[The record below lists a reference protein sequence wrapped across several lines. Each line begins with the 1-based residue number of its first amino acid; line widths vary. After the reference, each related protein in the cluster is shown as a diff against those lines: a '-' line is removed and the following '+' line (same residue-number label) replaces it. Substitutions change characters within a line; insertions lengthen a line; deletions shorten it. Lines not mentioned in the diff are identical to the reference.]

1 MGRGLGRTG
10 FGPARCWFC
19 YQFRY
24 RVSLSFHFRV
34 LTNALHS
41 AWVVCWLGLPLYPST
56 SPRLVRCAHYASLDR
71 MTSVRQA
78 TQQRMQCIEHK
89 AIEVEQDLEAQR
101 QAALLE
107 YRTRRRAAEAVA
119 RPGPHRGHNPVH
131 NNHGNDGSS
140 RGLAGRNTGV
150 DLANS
155 VAESD
160 AGGKLRGR
168 RQNHQVRREG
178 GAGCVPNPSQDCP
191 GGPVRAYEGDANGVS
206 RGYGVSQGRR
216 GGSGDAQMAQVRQVV
231 AVSPQHAWRQRREN
245 ISQAHDGVAAG
256 GTHAQEIVG
265 DNARRNPGRVVGLMN
280 GEAARRRVPGRM
292 AAVSSVSSMTTVS
305 TVKVK
310 STRVS
315 SAPPAV
321 SAAAA
326 RGKPRLARREAKNP
340 LSHAGGRKN
349 IKSKRGA
356 RDSGRGES
364 WGVGPG
370 AGLGGGAQDVVFR
383 VQDCNVGDVE
393 VYGAAEANRVSKAPH
408 ASAGVFDLHN
418 IDDGGYAEYGIQDEG
433 DGLSQEYSNVY
444 GHVPPGGGRGQNARC
459 DVAGGERDTLAQY
472 EDAMAVA
479 ARDAAARDMSGRRP
493 AAVGQRS
500 LGVTPAHAPIDIVTS
515 AAIKVASVRVGGAR
529 AVVRKVATTGRGF
542 GGAGQSGL
550 AGQHGY
556 AGQQRA
562 ADGVVVARPR
572 SEVTARNSSNPVWK
586 RAPIAI
592 RPHSHYV
599 LQRNGGRQSEGT

>member
-1 MGRGLGRTG
+1 
-10 FGPARCWFC
+10 
-19 YQFRY
+19 
-24 RVSLSFHFRV
+24 
-34 LTNALHS
+34 
-41 AWVVCWLGLPLYPST
+41 
-56 SPRLVRCAHYASLDR
+56 
-71 MTSVRQA
+71 
-78 TQQRMQCIEHK
+78 MQYIEHK
-89 AIEVEQDLEAQR
+89 AIKVEQDLEAQR

-119 RPGPHRGHNPVH
+119 RPGPHCGHNPVH
-131 NNHGNDGSS
+131 NNHGNDG
-140 RGLAGRNTGV
+140 
-150 DLANS
+150 
-155 VAESD
+155 
-160 AGGKLRGR
+160 GG
-168 RQNHQVRREG
+168 
-178 GAGCVPNPSQDCP
+178 S
-191 GGPVRAYEGDANGVS
+191 VRAYDGDAHGVS

-216 GGSGDAQMAQVRQVV
+216 GGSGDAEMAQVRQVV

-245 ISQAHDGVAAG
+245 INQAHDGVAAG

-265 DNARRNPGRVVGLMN
+265 ANARRNPGRVAGPMN

-305 TVKVK
+305 AVKVK

-326 RGKPRLARREAKNP
+326 RGKPRLARRDEKHSLA
-340 LSHAGGRKN
+340 HAGGRKN
-349 IKSKRGA
+349 TKSKRGA

-370 AGLGGGAQDVVFR
+370 AGLGGAAGGVVFR

-393 VYGAAEANRVSKAPH
+393 VYGAAEANRVSKAP
-408 ASAGVFDLHN
+408 GVFDLHN

-433 DGLSQEYSNVY
+433 EGLLQDHSNVY
-444 GHVPPGGGRGQNARC
+444 GHVPRGGGRGQNARC
-459 DVAGGERDTLAQY
+459 DAVGGERDTLAQY

-500 LGVTPAHAPIDIVTS
+500 LGVTPAHAPMDIVTS

-529 AVVRKVATTGRGF
+529 AVVRKVATTGRGV
-542 GGAGQSGL
+542 GGAGQSGF
-550 AGQHGY
+550 AGQHVY

-562 ADGVVVARPR
+562 ADGAVVARPR
-572 SEVTARNSSNPVWK
+572 SEVAARNSSNPVWK

-599 LQRNGGRQSEGT
+599 LQRNGGRQSVGGT